1 MDHNIF
7 AGDQPNSETFQTLV
21 HQVVPK
27 RGMAFSRTCSC
38 DNNIVPQGSDIA
50 WGTFLHPFL
59 SESWLVV
66 MVVLLLTAATLA
78 LVVMAGR
85 YLPCFSPSNIYKFK
99 TIVGSPPALSS
110 PCPSAWSSSP
120 PPTGALRSGGG
131 AQLLVICRQGV
142 SHTFVRVGVSQC
154 ILGSKRLVFKFLES
168 CSSWCS
174 LWGHYCTGIGR

>member
-1 MDHNIF
+1 MIAVSTLTICFHSMGSLSTTLSVLRSQNKTHNSKLTLRLGGLRIF
-7 AGDQPNSETFQTLV
+7 CGVQPNSETFQTLV

-85 YLPCFSPSNIYKFK
+85 YLPCFCSIKYLQ
-99 TIVGSPPALSS
+99 I
-110 PCPSAWSSSP
+110 SSS
-120 PPTGALRSGGG
+120 TLK
-131 AQLLVICRQGV
+131 QL
-142 SHTFVRVGVSQC
+142 
-154 ILGSKRLVFKFLES
+154 
-168 CSSWCS
+168 
-174 LWGHYCTGIGR
+174 